1 MCGIL
6 GFIGSPWKAHVEPA
20 VATLRSRGPDAEAV
34 LDFGEAV
41 FAHICL
47 AVGVVPR
54 RKWAVSAKISRK
66 LSKNACHGRILW
78 YVPAP
83 SNLATRCRAPEMWT
97 RDSQEY
103 RAPNFATR
111 PSAEVVLT

>member
-6 GFIGSPWKAHVEPA
+6 DFIGSPWAEHVDPT
-20 VATLRSRGPDAEAV
+20 VATLHSRGSDAEAV
-34 LDFGEAV
+34 LDLGEAV
-41 FAHICL
+41 FALICL

-54 RKWAVSAKISRK
+54 RKWAISAKISRK

-83 SNLATRCRAPEMWT
+83 SNLAALCRAPEMWT
-97 RDSQEY
+97 RDSREY
-103 RAPNFATR
+103 RTPNFATR
-111 PSAEVVLT
+111 PSAG